1 MKRLALVLFAACGD
15 TDPCA
20 DLAGTCVAVRVT
32 SDIVDGVDQLE
43 LDLLYGS
50 THATLATQPDGGG
63 IATLPL
69 VTAIELDTTTPLRL
83 GVVAAGK
90 LGGNVLGTGAATV
103 DVTPRVRVDLAIV
116 LAEVTAC
123 TPGGFYCGG
132 DKLAGDAQTL
142 YECNGGG
149 VPLAR
154 GVCEAGCVIEPGDD
168 DACRAVGGP
177 CVDGGFYC
185 GGDKLDGDPRS
196 LYRCVSGVGVDRQEC
211 ASRCVVAPAGSDDY
225 CE

>member
-1 MKRLALVLFAACGD
+1 MKRLALVLLVACGD
-15 TDPCA
+15 ADPCEG
-20 DLAGTCVAVRVT
+20 LAGTCVAVRVT
-32 SDIVDGVDQLE
+32 SDVVDGVDQLE
-43 LDLLYGS
+43 LDLLYGDA
-50 THATLATQPDGGG
+50 HATLATQPDSGGV
-63 IATLPL
+63 ATLPL
-69 VTAIELDTTTPLRL
+69 ATAIELDTATALRL
-83 GVVAAGK
+83 GIVAAGK

-103 DVTPRVRVDLAIV
+103 EVVPGERADVAIV
-116 LAEVTAC
+116 LAEVIPC

-154 GVCEAGCVIEPGDD
+154 GVCTAGCLIQPADD

-177 CVDGGFYC
+177 CIDGGFYC

-196 LYRCVSGVGVDRQEC
+196 LYRCAGGVGVDRQEC
-211 ASRCVVAPAGSDDY
+211 ASRCVIAPAGSDDF